1 MRFSAKVGDREAEV
15 EVRGKDGRYT
25 VTVDG
30 RTLDVDL
37 ADTST
42 RFASLIVDGRSHE
55 MGVERR
61 PGGYR
66 VVGRDATVTVT
77 LSEASSNGVPRREG
91 ASGPARLVAP
101 MPGRVVRVLVAEGQD
116 VEVGE
121 GLVVIEA
128 MKMEN
133 ELKAPRPGRVS
144 EVAVQEGQAVDA
156 GALLVVVA

>member
-1 MRFSAKVGDREAEV
+1 MRLSARVGDRTAEV
-15 EVRGKDGRYT
+15 EVRGRDGRYT
-25 VTVDG
+25 VVVDG
-30 RTLDVDL
+30 ETLDVDV
-37 ADTST
+37 AETGP

-55 MGVERR
+55 MGIERR
-61 PGGYR
+61 PEGYR
-66 VVGRDATVTVT
+66 VHGRDGTVTVT
-77 LSEASSNGVPRREG
+77 LFEASSNDGLRRDRV
-91 ASGPARLVAP
+91 SGPERLVAP
-101 MPGRVVRVLVAEGQD
+101 MPGRVVRLLATEGQE

-133 ELKAPRPGRVS
+133 ELKALRKGRVS